1 MKLVLV
7 KCILAVLCV
16 LLIAAI
22 TAEIWV
28 AVSHVNEEKKQED
41 RLRLEESLVNAAVA
55 CYAIEGT
62 YPDSAEYLIERCGIQ
77 YNADRFDI
85 KYEYYG
91 SNLLPDITVLY
102 R

>member
-1 MKLVLV
+1 MKF
-7 KCILAVLCV
+7 ILLKWIAAVLCI
-16 LLIAAI
+16 LLVAAVC
-22 TAEIWV
+22 AEIWV
-28 AVSHVNEEKKQED
+28 TVSHVNEEKKQED
-41 RLRLEESLVNAAVA
+41 RLRLEESLMNAAVA

>member
-1 MKLVLV
+1 MKLVLLKSV
-7 KCILAVLCV
+7 AAVLLLLLAVSV
-16 LLIAAI
+16 MAKIGS
-22 TAEIWV
+22 
-28 AVSHVNEEKKQED
+28 AVSDVNEEKKLED
-41 RLRLEESLVNAAVA
+41 RIRLEEALVNAAVA

-77 YNADRFDI
+77 YNSDRFEI

>member
-1 MKLVLV
+1 MKFVVL
-7 KCILAVLCV
+7 KYAAIVLCV
-16 LLIAAI
+16 LLAAVI
-22 TAEIWV
+22 VAEVWS
-28 AVSHVNEEKKQED
+28 AVSGVGQEKKQED
-41 RLRLEESLVNAAVA
+41 RLRLEEALVNAAVA

-62 YPDSAEYLIERCGIQ
+62 YPDSVEYLIERCGIQ
-77 YNADRFDI
+77 YNSELFEV